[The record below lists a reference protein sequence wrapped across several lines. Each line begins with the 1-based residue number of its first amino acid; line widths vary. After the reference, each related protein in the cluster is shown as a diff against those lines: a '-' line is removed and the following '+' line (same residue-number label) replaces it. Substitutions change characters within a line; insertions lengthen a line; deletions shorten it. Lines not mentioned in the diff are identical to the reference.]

1 MATKKE
7 KMISVNE
14 LERAAKDGYA
24 LPEREVIEWGG
35 LSFDIKTT
43 LTIHE
48 VVAFVTGVVD
58 ECYIN
63 DMKTYIPEVKD
74 FLKGCYVLGLY
85 AKCRLPSDISH
96 KYDLV
101 VRLGGLIDLILEHV
115 DRRQY
120 AAIELAI
127 EERLRNN
134 NAAISAAALNQV
146 SAVTASIENL
156 EGQLANVF
164 KGVTP
169 EQMTSFI
176 DAFANGAIDEEKLA
190 RAVVEK
196 KYGES
201 VENENQL
208 E

>member
-7 KMISVNE
+7 KMISINE
-14 LERAAKDGYA
+14 LEKAAKDGYT

-35 LSFDIKTT
+35 LSFEIKTT

-58 ECYIN
+58 ECYVN

-74 FLKGCYVLGLY
+74 FLKGCYILGLY
-85 AKCRLPSDISH
+85 ARCRLPSDISK

-101 VRLGGLIDLILEHV
+101 VRLSGLIDLILEHV

-156 EGQLANVF
+156 EGQLADVF
-164 KGVTP
+164 KEVTP

-190 RAVVEK
+190 RAIVDK
-196 KYGES
+196 KYEEGAED
-201 VENENQL
+201 
-208 E
+208 